1 MKNLLNFFLVI
12 ILISIL
18 TNCNEKISYSG
29 KILDENEINYTS
41 FKNKNDLIAQL
52 GSPNFIDPIEKK
64 FYYFSEQKI
73 TKNFYENRIKKR
85 TMLVFNFN
93 QNENIISFS
102 EFSLD
107 DEKDINFIEEST
119 KNSIVKQ
126 GLIKKIFGGI
136 GKTGV
141 PNTSR

>member
-1 MKNLLNFFLVI
+1 
-12 ILISIL
+12 
-18 TNCNEKISYSG
+18 
-29 KILDENEINYTS
+29 
-41 FKNKNDLIAQL
+41 
-52 GSPNFIDPIEKK
+52 
-64 FYYFSEQKI
+64 
-73 TKNFYENRIKKR
+73 
-85 TMLVFNFN
+85 MLVFNFN

-141 PNTSR
+141 PNTSQ